1 MQHNNHSPSEKVS
14 VPLKKIGKNL
24 VYLMKKQEIDAQH
37 LSTLTGIGIATI
49 NNLRRGVGNPTI
61 STLSAISDFFGVKM
75 GNLTDTVM
83 EDCKNTLGNIKKM
96 PLIKYND
103 LGSYY
108 HSKIDITKSYTVEV
122 EDNAD
127 NSLIAIEIANNALSP
142 FFESGTICVV
152 SEQECFNDG
161 DVVLVKIK
169 DYPLCFR
176 RVFVGDNALY
186 FSKTTIESDGNT
198 IEFKNYTIIGVLI
211 KTIRKLK

>member
-1 MQHNNHSPSEKVS
+1 MQQNNHSLSEPIS

-24 VYLMKKQEIDAQH
+24 VYLMKKREIDAQH
-37 LSTLTGIGIATI
+37 LSALTGIGIATI

-61 STLSAISDFFGVKM
+61 TTLSAISDFFGVKM
-75 GNLTDTVM
+75 GNLTDM
-83 EDCKNTLGNIKKM
+83 ILEDDKNQLGNVKNI

-103 LGSYY
+103 LGNYY
-108 HSKIDITKSYTVEV
+108 HGKIDITKSYTVEV
-122 EDNAD
+122 EDFSD
-127 NSLIAIEIANNALSP
+127 DSLIAIEIANNALSP

-152 SEQECFNDG
+152 SEQERFNDG

-176 RVFVGDNALY
+176 RVFVGDDVLY
-186 FSKTTIESDGNT
+186 FSKTAIESDGDT
-198 IEFKNYTIIGVLI
+198 IELKSYTLIGVLI